1 MPLIKSTDLRAQQN
15 QRRKCL
21 EGRTDNFRQ
30 GGLVTDIN
38 SCIMGY
44 AKSGTTPEKLT
55 TFTFFLCYTLSI
67 YSDWAA

>member
-15 QRRKCL
+15 QCRKYL

-30 GGLVTDIN
+30 ELVADIN
-38 SCIMGY
+38 SYIIGY
-44 AKSGTTPEKLT
+44 AISGTTPEKLT